1 MSTGAEEPQDC
12 SDVLEALYLFID
24 GEIDS
29 ANAAL
34 VRHHLEVCAPCLKAY
49 DLDVVVKTLVAR
61 SCTEKAPPPLR
72 DRVLMSIRQVQ
83 VHLGV
88 EEQHRRPP
96 SPGARP

>member
-1 MSTGAEEPQDC
+1 MNTVPDEPQDC

-29 ANAAL
+29 ANASL
-34 VRHHLEVCAPCLKAY
+34 IRHHLDDCAPCLKAY

-61 SCTEKAPPPLR
+61 SCTEHAPPVLR

-83 VHLGV
+83 VHLSIDD
-88 EEQHRRPP
+88 QRPQTP
-96 SPGARP
+96 

>member
-1 MSTGAEEPQDC
+1 MNGPAEEPQDC

-34 VRHHLEVCAPCLKAY
+34 IKHHLDDCAPCLKAY

-61 SCTEKAPPPLR
+61 SCAEHAPPVLR
-72 DRVLMSIRQVQ
+72 ERVLMSIRQVQ
-83 VHLGV
+83 VHLSTDD
-88 EEQHRRPP
+88 QHP
-96 SPGARP
+96 

>member
-1 MSTGAEEPQDC
+1 MSSQADEPQDC

-29 ANAAL
+29 ANAEL
-34 VRHHLEVCAPCLKAY
+34 IRHHLDDCAPCLKAY

-61 SCTEKAPPPLR
+61 SCTEHAPPVLR

-83 VHLGV
+83 VHLSID
-88 EEQHRRPP
+88 EQRPH
-96 SPGARP
+96 SP